1 MSADPPTRRSVW
13 MHLLVVALLAAAC
26 GSVRPT
32 PSPAAT
38 PDRDGPTSTPAAP
51 GPAGGAPFGDLLT
64 LAQGELVFYDPEG
77 AMRPVAGPGEPI
89 ELASAARGTIVA
101 RTAGQVLHVA
111 TVSGS
116 DVESLEWRTIEV
128 DPGVA
133 RRPLTEMALSPDAT
147 RLAILAADFG
157 SGEPFEVVL
166 VDVGT
171 AATRVVA
178 IDREPNGPPAW
189 LDPSTLLLEVTAG
202 PAGGPFLR
210 LDAGGDRPEGIRAQ
224 GYGPALSGDATAVAV
239 LGDEPGV
246 RVLQTSDWLA
256 GAERETGEE
265 VTGSV
270 IASRVAVDATG
281 RRVAFTAE
289 DIEGAPISLMVYA
302 RDGRGWFVADQV
314 RGEEP
319 RWFGWLR

>member
-1 MSADPPTRRSVW
+1 MTADPPTRRSLR
-13 MHLLVVALLAAAC
+13 MGLLVFALVAAAC
-26 GSVRPT
+26 GNVRPT
-32 PSPAAT
+32 PSPAGP
-38 PDRDGPTSTPAAP
+38 PDRDGPTSTPATA
-51 GPAGGAPFGDLLT
+51 GPAAGAPVADLLT
-64 LAQGELVFYDPEG
+64 LAQGELALFDPEG
-77 AMRPVAGPGEPI
+77 VERPVAGPGEPI
-89 ELASAARGTIVA
+89 ELAAAARGTIVA
-101 RTAGQVLHVA
+101 RTAGQVFHVA

-116 DVESLEWRTIEV
+116 DVESLEWRTIAV

-147 RLAILAADFG
+147 RVAILAADFG
-157 SGEPFEVVL
+157 SGQPFEVVL

-210 LDAGGDRPEGIRAQ
+210 LDLGGDRPEGVPAQ
-224 GYGPALSGDATAVAV
+224 GYGPALSGDATVVAV

-246 RVLQTSDWLA
+246 RVLPISDWLA
-256 GAERETGEE
+256 GAERGTGEE

-270 IASRVAVDATG
+270 NASRVAVDATG

-289 DIEGAPISLMVYA
+289 DVEGTPVALMVYA
-302 RDGRGWFVADQV
+302 RDDRGWFLADQV
-314 RGEEP
+314 RGEAP

>member
-1 MSADPPTRRSVW
+1 MTANPPTRRP
-13 MHLLVVALLAAAC
+13 MRMGLLVVALVAAAC

-32 PSPAAT
+32 PSPT
-38 PDRDGPTSTPAAP
+38 GPPDRDGPTSTPATP
-51 GPAGGAPFGDLLT
+51 GQAGGAPFGDLLT
-64 LAQGELVFYDPEG
+64 LTQGELSLFDSVGVE
-77 AMRPVAGPGEPI
+77 RPVADPGEPI
-89 ELASAARGTIVA
+89 ELAAAARGTIVA
-101 RTAGQVLHVA
+101 RTAGQVFHVA

-116 DVESLEWRTIEV
+116 GVESLEWRTLEV

-133 RRPLTEMALSPDAT
+133 RRSLTEMALSPDAT
-147 RLAILAADFG
+147 RVAILAADFG

-178 IDREPNGPPAW
+178 IDREPNGPPVW

-202 PAGGPFLR
+202 PKGGPFLR
-210 LDAGGDRPEGIRAQ
+210 LDVGGDRPEGVRAQ

-270 IASRVAVDATG
+270 NANRVAVDATG

-289 DIEGAPISLMVYA
+289 DVEGKPISLMVYA
-302 RDGRGWFVADQV
+302 REDRGWFLADQV
-314 RGEEP
+314 RGEER

>member
-1 MSADPPTRRSVW
+1 MTANPPARRSIR
-13 MHLLVVALLAAAC
+13 MSLLVVALVAAAC
-26 GSVRPT
+26 GSVHPT

-38 PDRDGPTSTPAAP
+38 PDRAGPVA
-51 GPAGGAPFGDLLT
+51 GAPFADLLT
-64 LAQGELVFYDPEG
+64 LAGGELSLFDSEG
-77 AMRPVAGPGEPI
+77 VERPVAGPGEAI
-89 ELASAARGTIVA
+89 ELASAAHGTIVA
-101 RTAGQVLHVA
+101 RTAGQAFHVA
-111 TVSGS
+111 TALGS
-116 DVESLEWRTIEV
+116 DVESLEWRTIEL

-166 VDVGT
+166 VDVGS

-178 IDREPNGPPAW
+178 IDREPNGPPVW

-210 LDAGGDRPEGIRAQ
+210 LDVGRDRSEGVPAQ

-239 LGDEPGV
+239 LGDESGV

-256 GAERETGEE
+256 GGEGETGEE
-265 VTGSV
+265 VTISV
-270 IASRVAVDATG
+270 NASRVAVDATG
-281 RRVAFTAE
+281 RRVAIMAE
-289 DIEGAPISLMVYA
+289 DVEGTPTSLMVYA
-302 RDGRGWFVADQV
+302 RDDRGWFQAGQI